1 MATVELA
8 VGSDGVAHVT
18 INRPEVLNAVDHE
31 SHDAFHRIW
40 HTIEQSEDVRVV
52 VLTGAGD
59 RSFCAGSD
67 MKSPGSE
74 GVEYWASSNPDG
86 YCGLTVR
93 ESLDVPV
100 IARVNGYALGGGLE
114 LMLGADIV
122 VAADHAQF
130 GLVEPLV
137 GRLPLSGGIPAMVR
151 ALPRRFAMDL
161 LLTARRIG
169 AEEALRMG
177 LVNKVVPMGELDTAV
192 KEYVDQILRCAPL
205 SVRAVKSVVN
215 RTSNMTARQ
224 AASQLLPPV
233 VAALRSADATEGV
246 AAFRERR
253 EPQWQGR

>member
-1 MATVELA
+1 
-8 VGSDGVAHVT
+8 
-18 INRPEVLNAVDHE
+18 
-31 SHDAFHRIW
+31 
-40 HTIEQSEDVRVV
+40 
-52 VLTGAGD
+52 
-59 RSFCAGSD
+59 
-67 MKSPGSE
+67 
-74 GVEYWASSNPDG
+74 
-86 YCGLTVR
+86 
-93 ESLDVPV
+93 VPV
-100 IARVNGYALGGGLE
+100 ISRVNGYALGGGLE

-161 LLTARRIG
+161 LLTARRVG

-177 LVNKVVPMGELDTAV
+177 LVNKVVPMAELDTAV
-192 KEYVDQILRCAPL
+192 QEYVDLILRCAPL
-205 SVRAVKSVVN
+205 SVRAVKAVVN
-215 RTSNMTARQ
+215 RTSDMTARQ

-253 EPQWQGR
+253 EPAWQGR